1 MPLRKSPPRDTRS
14 KSRDRSFT
22 NVMNASATIAKE
34 VETDF
39 VERGKFIDH
48 KTPQILEEIPV
59 NEH

>member
-1 MPLRKSPPRDTRS
+1 
-14 KSRDRSFT
+14 
-22 NVMNASATIAKE
+22 MNASATIAKE